1 MTEEQLRV
9 KIAELSEALKYADK
23 RSDQHDQE
31 IKSLHR
37 ENAKQSE
44 EIRDA
49 FYLADSLKGKIE
61 EFTDK
66 CGEYRACNF
75 DDFKELKEELRELK
89 SKLENT
95 SEVARKAATSRLV
108 LIIQS
113 ITATLI
119 VTLTVVGAI
128 LGWFSIG
135 G

>member
-1 MTEEQLRV
+1 MTEEQLLV

-23 RSDQHDQE
+23 RLDQHDQE

-66 CGEYRACNF
+66 CGEHRSCNF
-75 DDFKELKEELRELK
+75 DSFKELKEELRELK

-119 VTLTVVGAI
+119 VTLTIVGAI